1 VVGIFCVHN
10 NIAYRVSTAKSL
22 LNILDCAV
30 PIAGEDHADF
40 LQDILKKYSTDLVIL
55 SLAPNTQLYKDMQMF
70 PSLFAAI
77 KRIYFQG
84 QIKIDDTLVSPD
96 MQSYN
101 FKQDQEAIQ

>member
-1 VVGIFCVHN
+1 M
-10 NIAYRVSTAKSL
+10 STAKSL
-22 LNILDCAV
+22 IDILNYKV
-30 PIAGEDHADF
+30 PILGEDHADF
-40 LQDILKKYSTDLVIL
+40 LQNIFKKNPQDLVIL

-70 PSLFAAI
+70 PSLFATI

-101 FKQDQEAIQ
+101 FKQDPEAIQ